1 MVPPYGG
8 RFADQA
14 AAIFLETAKNTSLH
28 GKRHK
33 RVIRSEGALRL
44 REGSGRGRFG
54 RAPTQPEQDVLC

>member
-1 MVPPYGG
+1 GSGG
-8 RFADQA
+8 CPF
-14 AAIFLETAKNTSLH
+14 FLETAKNTSLH

>member
-8 RFADQA
+8 ADCGSGGCPF
-14 AAIFLETAKNTSLH
+14 FLETAKNTSLH

-44 REGSGRGRFG
+44 REGRGRGRFG
-54 RAPTQPEQDVLC
+54 RAPTQPEQARP